1 VNEGENEVA
10 QPSCNH
16 DTNFPSGRLA
26 DDYLSSGLL
35 ATSQAEPPV
44 EHTTVDGKERSNEV
58 VCSLTNSRCGMFV
71 TTKVLHALSIELFV
85 NTV

>member
-26 DDYLSSGLL
+26 DDYLCSGLL
-35 ATSQAEPPV
+35 ALTQAEPPV
-44 EHTTVDGKERSNEV
+44 EHTTVDGMKRSNEV
-58 VCSLTNSRCGMFV
+58 VCYLTNSSCGMFV
-71 TTKVLHALSIELFV
+71 TTKVLHVPSMKLFV
-85 NTV
+85 